1 MVAFEL
7 LAHAIVLYT
16 REDLLLI
23 LGHEDSAEFLSHYP
37 LKLLLVAG
45 QWLIRFSSR
54 LRPSMSPFY
63 TSTFLPQKNNT

>member
-1 MVAFEL
+1 MVAFEF

-37 LKLLLVAG
+37 LELLLVAG
-45 QWLIRFSSR
+45 QWLIRLCPR
-54 LRPSMSPFY
+54 LRPSMSSFY
-63 TSTFLPQKNNT
+63 TSAFLPQKINT